1 MSVWEFSKE
10 DHIIPSVEESNKN
23 IPQESKILA
32 VSNPVKDKSL
42 FHYQL
47 PKACQITIKIYS
59 ISGQL
64 VREIKENKP
73 AGLHTTIWDGKDTKG
88 IDVASGIYFYRLESI
103 NITKTG
109 KIIFLRYDL

>member
-1 MSVWEFSKE
+1 MNV
-10 DHIIPSVEESNKN
+10 
-23 IPQESKILA
+23 PQEFNVLTL
-32 VSNPVKDKSL
+32 SNPVKDKSL

-109 KIIFLRYDL
+109 KIIFLR